1 VEDVEAVVFAG
12 ALPVFAGGAEAGA
25 EGFVEGLAGAGAG
38 VAVDAAEITR
48 DAADEGGFEN
58 AAVTLVL
65 KLFQDGVG
73 VAVDGMRIARA
84 ADRDFVAAVEREAVG
99 FADEFAAVKHPD
111 GDGVLQELALLAK
124 GEAEVW
130 MIFAFERHGARD
142 GIAEAEGDEHA
153 ASSVS
158 GLERE
163 FLNAPVENFG
173 DVEFVFAGA
182 GDGVDPAELA
192 GLLAGF
198 AEHTEK
204 FPVERKFVDAAG
216 EGVGS
221 VENLIRAGRDAEG
234 PRRAGGHG
242 AGGGG
247 GFVADGGAGIGGSGD
262 VDGDLAEKFSFAIEN
277 LDAAIAAVGDVD
289 IILCVDGNA
298 VRGVEL
304 AGLVTGFAKG
314 F

>member
-1 VEDVEAVVFAG
+1 MQVEDVEAIVFAG

-65 KLFQDGVG
+65 IFFQDGVG
-73 VAVDGMRIARA
+73 VAVDGMRIAGA
-84 ADRDFVAAVEREAVG
+84 AGGNFVAAVEREAVR
-99 FADEFAAVKHPD
+99 FTDEFSAVKHPD
-111 GDGVLQELALLAK
+111 GDGVFQELALLAQR
-124 GEAEVW
+124 EAKVG

-163 FLNAPVENFG
+163 FLHAPVEDFG

-182 GDGVDPAELA
+182 GDGVDPTELP

-198 AEHTEK
+198 AEHAEE
-204 FPVERKFVDAAG
+204 FSVER
-216 EGVGS
+216 
-221 VENLIRAGRDAEG
+221 
-234 PRRAGGHG
+234 
-242 AGGGG
+242 
-247 GFVADGGAGIGGSGD
+247 
-262 VDGDLAEKFSFAIEN
+262 
-277 LDAAIAAVGDVD
+277 
-289 IILCVDGNA
+289 
-298 VRGVEL
+298 
-304 AGLVTGFAKG
+304 
-314 F
+314 